1 MSLKINFLHAHL
13 HLDFFPEN
21 LGAERV
27 EYGER
32 FQQQMKFMETRYQG
46 FWNETMMSDYCWFLI
61 PKTKSNY
68 KRQKTLI

>member
-32 FQQQMKFMETRYQG
+32 FQQQMKVMQTRYQG
-46 FWNETMMSDYCWFLI
+46 FGNEAMLGDYCCFLI
-61 PKTKSNY
+61 RETISNY
-68 KRQKTLI
+68 RR